1 MNPSGSFC
9 IIPHYTYW
17 NLDKEVRTL
26 TFKCV
31 SPFVCAVLNSRYG
44 LPETPMDCRVPA
56 GTKLLQMTSH
66 GKMRLGKNNMEF
78 LPDLCLQASLAN
90 SH

>member
-1 MNPSGSFC
+1 MNPSGLFC
-9 IIPHYTYW
+9 VMALYTDW
-17 NLDKEVRTL
+17 NLGRGKTL
-26 TFKCV
+26 TSKYV

-56 GTKLLQMTSH
+56 GTKLPQMTSH
-66 GKMRLGKNNMEF
+66 GKIRLGKNNMEF
-78 LPDLCLQASLAN
+78 LPDICLQASLAN